1 MGSNSNSHDLIIHG
15 PSLTAD
21 QQGAS
26 ETENVLMIRLQRLNC
41 MLVMLMPSTR
51 RCLRRRDVCSGAGV
65 KMFGFNYVVFR
76 PRNVYG
82 EFENIGDRYRN
93 VIGIFMNQIMQ
104 GKPLTIFG
112 GGEQTRA
119 VIFVGRFAEITA
131 WFPKL
136 SDA

>member
-15 PSLTAD
+15 PDLTSD
-21 QQGAS
+21 PQGAS

-41 MLVMLMPSTR
+41 MLVMQMPPTR
-51 RCLRRRDVCSGAGV
+51 RCLRRRDVCSGAGAEW
-65 KMFGFNYVVFR
+65 FGLNYVVFR
-76 PRNVYG
+76 TRNVYG

-119 VIFVGRFAEITA
+119 VIFVGRFAEIIA